1 MEEENF
7 LFGPDKIGK
16 LKLSR
21 SRGGKN
27 FKHISRQLVAKKS
40 LPRRWW
46 RNENKGPNSKRRFY
60 AGQINSQTSDIQ
72 NISLAINLAKK
83 SASKHTHTPNNITHT
98 QRCTGASSAGNEWG
112 IPSPPFYPS
121 PVAKDC
127 LSVCLTVA
135 AFWQNTE
142 TKSTSLQVVEQKI
155 EKYFQAFVAIV
166 GCQTRYPQQ
175 CRLLYPKNEAF
186 CLELWEFPAV

>member
-112 IPSPPFYPS
+112 IPSHRFYPS

-127 LSVCLTVA
+127 LSV
-135 AFWQNTE
+135 WQLLPFGKTLRPSQRRCKLLSRKLKSISRHLLPLLAVKLDTPSSADCSIQK
-142 TKSTSLQVVEQKI
+142 TKH
-155 EKYFQAFVAIV
+155 FA
-166 GCQTRYPQQ
+166 
-175 CRLLYPKNEAF
+175 
-186 CLELWEFPAV
+186 

>member
-83 SASKHTHTPNNITHT
+83 SAPKHTHTHPIISLIRSVALAQAQPETN
-98 QRCTGASSAGNEWG
+98 GGF
-112 IPSPPFYPS
+112 PPPIL
-121 PVAKDC
+121 PIARGKR

-175 CRLLYPKNEAF
+175 CRLLYPKTKHFA
-186 CLELWEFPAV
+186 